1 MNVRF
6 YVDPE
11 TEAPHIHQHGVGEAE
26 VIDVLTNPGED
37 RPGREGSRVVIG
49 KTRAGRCLRV
59 IYVPDPEPDSIF
71 VITAYELQGKPL
83 FAYRRRLRRK
93 GKK

>member
-1 MNVRF
+1 MKVRF

-11 TEAPHIHQHGVGEAE
+11 TEAPHIDKHGIDEDE

-49 KTRAGRCLRV
+49 KTRAGRYLRV
-59 IYVPDPEPDSIF
+59 IYVPDPEPESIF

-93 GKK
+93 GKR

>member
-37 RPGREGSRVVIG
+37 RPVGKGRAWSSVKRERGVVFGSFTFPI
-49 KTRAGRCLRV
+49 LNL
-59 IYVPDPEPDSIF
+59 I
-71 VITAYELQGKPL
+71 AYL
-83 FAYRRRLRRK
+83 
-93 GKK
+93 